1 MKEEVKRGAHSVIEA
16 SNTTKKREVK
26 MEEKLNQKTN
36 LAMIQDLS
44 H

>member
-1 MKEEVKRGAHSVIEA
+1 MKEEVKRGVPSVIEA

-26 MEEKLNQKTN
+26 MEEKLSKKTN
-36 LAMIQDLS
+36 LPMLQDLA